1 MSFTQFVKREVLET
15 MYEDLRAELANVK
28 SLFLRTDISRDE
40 LRLENQQLLYK
51 IQELEALNDELR
63 TLAEC

>member
-40 LRLENQQLLYK
+40 LRLEN
-51 IQELEALNDELR
+51 
-63 TLAEC
+63 